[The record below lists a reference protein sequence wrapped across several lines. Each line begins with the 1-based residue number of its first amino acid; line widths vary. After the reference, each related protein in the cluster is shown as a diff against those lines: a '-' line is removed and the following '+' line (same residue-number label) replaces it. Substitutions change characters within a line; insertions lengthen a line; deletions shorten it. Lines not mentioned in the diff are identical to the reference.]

1 MDTTPQPTPL
11 PSVEELLQQITL
23 LTQELNL
30 LKQQQQ
36 STTPPLTQSPFSSAA
51 GEINSSSLPHAAIS
65 LSVKVSP
72 PEPFDGSMQK
82 AEAFLSQ
89 LKLYFWGKGIT
100 DDFQRVVCALS
111 FMKGGTAGKW
121 ALEKTKILDGNF
133 PKEGLWDDF
142 VYEFREVFAD
152 PDPASTARHKM
163 NMLKQGNQTADEYVA
178 SFRELVA
185 DTEYNDAALVEKF
198 QTGLNRSLREKVY
211 NVPEMPKTLNGWISW
226 ATKLDRQWRQMEAF
240 NKSASTS
247 SSPFSKASS
256 SHKPQSKPATPS
268 PSPFAS
274 NQRSQVVQAKQ
285 PDVVPMEIDSGWKS
299 VKPLICFKCRKPGH
313 KAEHCRS
320 TVNINAMNH
329 EELKDFYG
337 KLIKEEEKSKKEDST
352 KDF

>member
-1 MDTTPQPTPL
+1 
-11 PSVEELLQQITL
+11 
-23 LTQELNL
+23 
-30 LKQQQQ
+30 
-36 STTPPLTQSPFSSAA
+36 
-51 GEINSSSLPHAAIS
+51 
-65 LSVKVSP
+65 
-72 PEPFDGSMQK
+72 
-82 AEAFLSQ
+82 
-89 LKLYFWGKGIT
+89 
-100 DDFQRVVCALS
+100 
-111 FMKGGTAGKW
+111 
-121 ALEKTKILDGNF
+121 
-133 PKEGLWDDF
+133 
-142 VYEFREVFAD
+142 
-152 PDPASTARHKM
+152 
-163 NMLKQGNQTADEYVA
+163 VA

-185 DTEYNDAALVEKF
+185 DTGYNDAALVEKF